1 MNHHLFSLLLLH
13 IRNITIFCNAYL
25 PTLATAYFIFA
36 DFITFGLHSK
46 CDSVCFAFMNYIC
59 NCSEP
64 PQVRRQ
70 LLCKTENLKNFFN
83 LICSYFIDK
92 IDVFQSIY
100 HPCG

>member
-13 IRNITIFCNAYL
+13 IRNITVFCNAYL

-59 NCSEP
+59 NCSKP

-70 LLCKTENLKNFFN
+70 LLCKTENRKIFF
-83 LICSYFIDK
+83 CSDLLLF
-92 IDVFQSIY
+92 
-100 HPCG
+100 CG